1 MILAVTTPQHM
12 LKVVPSCLDDELTI
26 SQAAG
31 QRMNTDA
38 RRAVF
43 CAVMGAE
50 DCMDAFERLLKLQLK
65 ARGY

>member
-1 MILAVTTPQHM
+1 
-12 LKVVPSCLDDELTI
+12 
-26 SQAAG
+26 
-31 QRMNTDA
+31 MNTDA

-65 ARGY
+65 ARCHFCPRSQRRACHIHSPRGALHQR

>member
-1 MILAVTTPQHM
+1 MPCV
-12 LKVVPSCLDDELTI
+12 
-26 SQAAG
+26 QAAG

-65 ARGY
+65 VRIKLEGLLRIRVSSSQGSV